1 MALLTSLQWGD
12 VQGYIGGGEGEGEG
26 EERGT
31 GKEIGRKGSNLAAT
45 ATWPCSQAFNGEMYK
60 VTWEAGRERER
71 ERRGRGG
78 QARR

>member
-12 VQGYIGGGEGEGEG
+12 VQGYMGGGEGEER
-26 EERGT
+26 ERERERGT
-31 GKEIGRKGSNLAAT
+31 GKELGRKASNLAAT
-45 ATWPCSQAFNGEMYK
+45 ATWPCSQACNGEMYK

-71 ERRGRGG
+71 RGRGG